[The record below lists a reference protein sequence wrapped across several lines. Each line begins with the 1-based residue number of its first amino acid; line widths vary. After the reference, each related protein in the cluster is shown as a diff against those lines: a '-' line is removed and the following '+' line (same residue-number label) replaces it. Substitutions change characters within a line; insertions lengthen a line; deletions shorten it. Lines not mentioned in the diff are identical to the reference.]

1 MSDIQLVN
9 DGHVLSLSFG
19 EAVLLLEDH
28 KRALTML
35 RAEERDVKDPDA
47 IRRTIKSLDATRLQ
61 LLKALHGALDDESE
75 IARPQ

>member
-35 RAEERDVKDPDA
+35 REEERDAKDPSA
-47 IRRTIKSLDATRLQ
+47 LRRTIKSLDATRLQ
-61 LLKALHGALDDESE
+61 LSKALHSALDDESE
-75 IARPQ
+75 IASPQ